1 MVNATQDDL
10 LYLSSKFSRTLK
22 SRFGKGPET
31 CYVVFKENRLFIY
44 ISNFMTSAEEVLV
57 ETDQMNLANKFRTSV
72 IDVICKEF
80 ILEASKVVGVMFQTF
95 YHDWN
100 YDTNKGIIIIETG
113 ESRSRGANNLLYSER
128 EIFKL
133 MKQVTAKVHKI
144 PEQYKIVKWNQN
156 VCIVECRGVLLS
168 MDKQLYQQGLT
179 DILLEHT
186 RLMKMYFLLQK
197 KLFEDVFNQDIE
209 DLFITWD
216 YEQDKNFIVFNFS

>member
-31 CYVVFKENRLFIY
+31 CYVVYKENRLFIY

-57 ETDQMNLANKFRTSV
+57 KNDQMNLANKFRSAV

-80 ILEASKVVGVMFQTF
+80 IPEASRVVGMTFQTF

-100 YDTNKGIIIIETG
+100 YDTNKGIIIMETG
-113 ESRSRGANNLLYSER
+113 DSRPIGVNDHLFSER
-128 EIFKL
+128 ELFKL

-144 PEQYKIVKWNQN
+144 PDHYKIVKWNQN

-168 MDKQLYQQGLT
+168 IEQQLYQQGLT
-179 DILLEHT
+179 DLLLEHT
-186 RLMKMYFLLQK
+186 RQMKGYFLLRKEQ
-197 KLFEDVFNQDIE
+197 FEDVFKKDIE

-216 YEQDKNFIVFNFS
+216 YQKDKNFIVFNFS